1 VLYAHFEELES
12 EKAKMREEISE
23 DEDGWAWGWYGA
35 REMKDEVCGSASSD
49 KRILTL
55 GSGTPRRTAEMTV
68 TSFKI
73 GTRTRIHHF
82 PNDYLPAIRFVI
94 T

>member
-35 REMKDEVCGSASSD
+35 REVKEEVCGPGA
-49 KRILTL
+49 RCL
-55 GSGTPRRTAEMTV
+55 GSLTNM
-68 TSFKI
+68 
-73 GTRTRIHHF
+73 
-82 PNDYLPAIRFVI
+82 N
-94 T
+94 